1 MNFVENLDNTIK
13 EPTRPETTEMG
24 NSNTALDDE
33 FVQPI
38 SALTDQEI
46 EIVKEGWD
54 DIEVKEELG
63 MAIMIR
69 FLLS

>member
-1 MNFVENLDNTIK
+1 
-13 EPTRPETTEMG
+13 MG

-46 EIVKEGWD
+46 EIVKESWD

-69 FLLS
+69 FFLLTN